1 MSELQACRACG
12 RPPDPGGAG
21 VLSWVFD
28 RRPDGANS
36 WLCTDCARTRLRAIE
51 TKLPDEWWT

>member
-1 MSELQACRACG
+1 M
-12 RPPDPGGAG
+12 
-21 VLSWVFD
+21 LSWVCD
-28 RRPDGANS
+28 RQPDGGNS